1 MYSIEYSPH
10 CLQVDPAIHTTI
22 TIDNL
27 SVSDQNYSLEDS
39 ERSAALVDGAVLD
52 ALRSLYSKPC

>member
-1 MYSIEYSPH
+1 MGDLGYSPH

-27 SVSDQNYSLEDS
+27 SVSDQLLIWKTRS
-39 ERSAALVDGAVLD
+39 SAALVDGAVLD
-52 ALRSLYSKPC
+52 ALRSLYNKPC